1 MIIIKYDNRGEIK
14 NTPSKANLK
23 RGTQFNISL
32 SFSLLGIIGRYGL
45 IGYLLVT

>member
-1 MIIIKYDNRGEIK
+1 MVIAVKQK

-23 RGTQFNISL
+23 RGTKFNISL

-45 IGYLLVT
+45 IGCLLVT